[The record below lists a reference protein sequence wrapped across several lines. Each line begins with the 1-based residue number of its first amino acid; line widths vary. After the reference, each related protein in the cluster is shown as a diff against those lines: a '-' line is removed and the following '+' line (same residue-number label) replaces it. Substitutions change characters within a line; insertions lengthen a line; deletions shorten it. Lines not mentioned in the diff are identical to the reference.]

1 MTSGR
6 QRSELDHSAC
16 GTEAA
21 RRSGSRMV
29 LSEASTVR
37 SERSHSRSSG
47 DAGGGHDVRFQAAAS
62 AEPAQLE
69 LRQTGPQLG
78 HDGQGGVDVAAR
90 APGCDEDPHA
100 HWHLG

>member
-6 QRSELDHSAC
+6 QRSSLHMAC
-16 GTEAA
+16 GTDAT
-21 RRSGSRMV
+21 RRSGSRTV

-37 SERSHSRSSG
+37 SERSQSRSSG
-47 DAGGGHDVRFQAAAS
+47 RAGDGHDVLFQATAS

-69 LRQTGPQLG
+69 VRQTGLQLG
-78 HDGQGGVDVAAR
+78 HDGQGGIDVAAG

-100 HWHLG
+100 RWHLG